1 MHLKEL
7 GLFYF
12 YNFYVSFML
21 IWQEVTSLLH
31 FPIISLD
38 DFHDNKDITSDL
50 TSYIQHRIDHSPDI
64 ISNIAI
70 NGKADPANLSKL
82 SAHLVARSQGSY
94 LYLKLTLDLFEKG
107 HLVIKSSSY
116 KVIPVSLSELY
127 LLQCN
132 MKFPSASAFERVLP
146 LLNVALASLHPLT
159 DEQLFRAL
167 NAGSMRGEL
176 EWEDFQQRM
185 DALSCFLI
193 GRRDRTRMFC
203 HPSFRE
209 WLVWRADGES
219 TDFMCDPR

>member
-1 MHLKEL
+1 M
-7 GLFYF
+7 
-12 YNFYVSFML
+12 
-21 IWQEVTSLLH
+21 
-31 FPIISLD
+31 D

-64 ISNIAI
+64 LSNIAI
-70 NGKADPANLSKL
+70 SGKADPANISKL

-219 TDFMCDPR
+219 TDFFCDPR

>member
-1 MHLKEL
+1 M
-7 GLFYF
+7 LFF
-12 YNFYVSFML
+12 P
-21 IWQEVTSLLH
+21 QDVTSLLP
-31 FPIISLD
+31 FPILSLN

-50 TSYIQHRIDHSPDI
+50 TSYIQHRMEHSPDI
-64 ISNIAI
+64 MSNIAI
-70 NGKADPANLSKL
+70 NGKTEPTHMSKL
-82 SAHLVARSQGSY
+82 TSHLTALSQGSY

-116 KVIPVSLSELY
+116 KVIPVCLSELY

-132 MKFPSASAFERVLP
+132 MKFPSSSAFERVLP

-167 NAGSMRGEL
+167 NAGSVAGQL
-176 EWEDFQQRM
+176 NWEDFQQRM

-219 TDFMCDPR
+219 TDFLCEPR